1 MEFIEIFENSTNQY
15 SKKIKDSKYTEGRQ
29 EIKKK
34 GVDDIC
40 EIIIGNNE
48 IEYSSCENSQKSSL
62 ILKKKLEIASNIVPK
77 ENHTKKFSVSLI
89 QNGFQSKNVFS
100 SILYLNE
107 YYKIHCI
114 IYNEDTNQYYRTSLK
129 NYDPLY
135 CVYKNDSWFIMNEV
149 TVDTKHFSND
159 MNGLD
164 TILTMDMKDIYI
176 YKPYL
181 MPITKYKLK
190 DLEEIAKDEDISLNG
205 TTGKKKLKKQLY
217 DDINLKHYTQ
227 DI

>member
-29 EIKKK
+29 EIQKK

-181 MPITKYKLK
+181 MPITKYKVK

-205 TTGKKKLKKQLY
+205 TTGKKKLKKHLY